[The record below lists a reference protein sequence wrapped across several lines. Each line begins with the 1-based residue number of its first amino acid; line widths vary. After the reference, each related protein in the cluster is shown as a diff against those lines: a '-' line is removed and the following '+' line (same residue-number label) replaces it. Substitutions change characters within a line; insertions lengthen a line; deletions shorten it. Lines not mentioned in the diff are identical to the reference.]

1 MEWVVGEFAAIIMVV
16 TFGGIALWCFF
27 SKDPVNFWAG
37 DEIKPEEISDI
48 RKYNNINGI
57 MWTAFTIPQLAAV
70 VIMPFN
76 STLAGILLTVC
87 GVGGIIPLMFVY
99 KAVEKKYRKKVK

>member
-1 MEWVVGEFAAIIMVV
+1 MEWVVGEFAAVIMVIA
-16 TFGGIALWCFF
+16 FGSFSVYCFV
-27 SKDPVNFWAG
+27 SKTPVNFWAG
-37 DEIKPEEISDI
+37 DEIKPEEINDI

-57 MWTAFTIPQLAAV
+57 MWTVFTVPQLAAV

-87 GVGGIIPLMFVY
+87 GVGGIIPIMFVY
-99 KAVEKKYRKKVK
+99 KAVEKKYRNKVK

>member
-1 MEWVVGEFAAIIMVV
+1 MEWVVGEFVAIIMVV
-16 TFGGIALWCFF
+16 TFGGVTLWCFF

-57 MWTAFTIPQLAAV
+57 MWAVFTVPQLAAA

-76 STLAGILLTVC
+76 STLAGMLLTVC
-87 GVGGIIPLMFVY
+87 GVGGIIPAMFVY

>member
-1 MEWVVGEFAAIIMVV
+1 MEWVAGEFVAVIMVIV
-16 TFGGIALWCFF
+16 FGSLAVHGFV
-27 SKDPVNFWAG
+27 SKSPVNFWAG
-37 DEIKPEEISDI
+37 DEVKPEEIIDI

-57 MWTAFTIPQLAAV
+57 MWTAFTVPQLAAA

-76 STLAGILLTVC
+76 TAFACILQTVC
-87 GVGGIIPLMFVY
+87 GVVGIIPLIFVY